1 MPLYDIEY
9 VTPLTLHT
17 QQELAIAFTQLHVK
31 RFKTPASFINVRFTD
46 ASGQVVSDSTH
57 RYYLRDLIIAQGI
70 SWRQTPLLQS
80 RNLENKG

>member
-17 QQELAIAFTQLHVK
+17 QEELAIAFTQLHVK

-46 ASGQVVSDSTH
+46 VSGQVVSVSNH
-57 RYYLRDLIIAQGI
+57 WCYPGDLIIAQGI
-70 SWRQTPLLQS
+70 PWRKTPLL
-80 RNLENKG
+80 